1 MEDKKE
7 NTFSLCV
14 FGSYEIEYTCIYSY
28 LDECGD
34 FSDGKDEKH
43 YSADGGQFIESI
55 AKLMFDKDCII
66 FNMSENEIYIELF
79 NPDNGTGAE
88 YLFKIKELREAE
100 ND

>member
-1 MEDKKE
+1 MNKKE

-43 YSADGGQFIESI
+43 YSADGGQFMKSL
-55 AKLMFDKDCII
+55 ATLMLDKDCISFDI
-66 FNMSENEIYIELF
+66 SENEIYIELF

-88 YLFKIKELREAE
+88 YLFKIKKSS
-100 ND
+100 